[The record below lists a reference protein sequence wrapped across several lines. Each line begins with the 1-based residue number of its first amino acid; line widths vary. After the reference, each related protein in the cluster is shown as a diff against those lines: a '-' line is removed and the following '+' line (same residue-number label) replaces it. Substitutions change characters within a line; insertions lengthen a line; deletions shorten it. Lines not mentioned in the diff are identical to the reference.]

1 MPNGQGGN
9 GMENQ
14 KRTRAKGAQRSVP
27 WQPWI
32 RAVEELLPDEE
43 YQLWLEQR
51 VFDEEKTE

>member
-1 MPNGQGGN
+1 MPNGRGEN

-14 KRTRAKGAQRSVP
+14 KRVRVEGAQRSVT

-51 VFDEEKTE
+51 VFDEEERE